1 MKHRTR
7 QLLHWPGNQPT
18 GLTNPNKSCISR
30 CDRHPPAA
38 QPQQE
43 VSLPTRRPRPN
54 DIQGKAG
61 RGRNHMTAELS
72 LPAAASQSQTLLS
85 YWLTVYLTWAKQG
98 RQELRRDKATATRT
112 EARAE
117 LCKKKKKKRK
127 DNKKDR
133 SFQESSD
140 CGRWGC

>member
-1 MKHRTR
+1 
-7 QLLHWPGNQPT
+7 
-18 GLTNPNKSCISR
+18 
-30 CDRHPPAA
+30 
-38 QPQQE
+38 
-43 VSLPTRRPRPN
+43 
-54 DIQGKAG
+54 
-61 RGRNHMTAELS
+61 MTAELS
-72 LPAAASQSQTLLS
+72 LPAAASQSQTLLG

-117 LCKKKKKKRK
+117 LCKKKRK

-140 CGRWGC
+140 CGR